1 MTSKLHGLWF
11 GTMCVI
17 LVLAGVVFAFFGL
30 SILPVER
37 SVVLKW
43 GSSLYGSIMVGWGT
57 TLLLLRRFAFKQGGS
72 ELARAITWGLSVW
85 LLVEAAFSV
94 YWRVWFNG
102 GVDMVVLVLFL
113 VPLNWKSR

>member
-1 MTSKLHGLWF
+1 M
-11 GTMCVI
+11 GT
-17 LVLAGVVFAFFGL
+17 
-30 SILPVER
+30 E
-37 SVVLKW
+37 
-43 GSSLYGSIMVGWGT
+43 
-57 TLLLLRRFAFKQGGS
+57 
-72 ELARAITWGLSVW
+72 VW